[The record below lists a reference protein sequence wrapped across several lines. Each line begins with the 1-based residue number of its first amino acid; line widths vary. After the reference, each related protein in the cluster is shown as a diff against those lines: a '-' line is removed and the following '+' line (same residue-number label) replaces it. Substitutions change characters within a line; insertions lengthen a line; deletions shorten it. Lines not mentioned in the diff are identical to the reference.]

1 MGARAGR
8 RAGSR
13 VMDEGRR
20 NYLLRYKLP
29 IHTATRPC
37 HPGHD
42 GVTPLSKMAPG
53 RLLASRIGS
62 ILVSTDM
69 SGERSGFARNP

>member
-1 MGARAGR
+1 
-8 RAGSR
+8 
-13 VMDEGRR
+13 MDEGRR

-29 IHTATRPC
+29 IHTATWPC
-37 HPGHD
+37 YPGRD
-42 GVTPLSKMAPG
+42 GVAPLGKMLQG

-69 SGERSGFARNP
+69 GGEWSGTAWNL